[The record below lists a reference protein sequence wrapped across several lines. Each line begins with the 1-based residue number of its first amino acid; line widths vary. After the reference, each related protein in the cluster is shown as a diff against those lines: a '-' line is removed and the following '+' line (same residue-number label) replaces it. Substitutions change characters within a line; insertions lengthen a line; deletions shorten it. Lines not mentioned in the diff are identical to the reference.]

1 MTQYPSSLYL
11 FVKGKIVDFIANGE
25 LKPGDQL
32 PSEYELAKN
41 LGVSRMTLRE
51 ALRALEEEGL
61 LARKQG
67 VGTFVKARSHRI
79 KSILDINYGVSEM
92 IENMGYRPGTQES
105 KVKVVMAD
113 THLAKT
119 LNIAEGEKVI
129 TIERVRTADNIP
141 VVYSLDMIPNSII
154 SDINDINNLD
164 WSVYDYLER
173 KCHVIL
179 SSSTARLFPTKAVSK
194 LANKL
199 NVKVNSPLFLMEQT
213 DTDQTGRPVVFSRE
227 YFVSDY
233 FDFVIYRRRKK

>member
-1 MTQYPSSLYL
+1 MVQHPSSLYL
-11 FVKGKIVDFIANGE
+11 FVKGEIVDLISKGE
-25 LKPGDQL
+25 FKPGDQL
-32 PSEYELAKN
+32 PSEFELAKK

-92 IENMGYRPGTQES
+92 IMNMGYQPGTLES
-105 KVKVVMAD
+105 KVKAVMAD
-113 THLAKT
+113 AHLAKI
-119 LNIAEGEKVI
+119 LNIAEGERII
-129 TIERVRTADNIP
+129 TIERVRTADKIP
-141 VVYSLDMIPNSII
+141 VVYTLDMVPQSIIPDIDDIKSLDGSI
-154 SDINDINNLD
+154 
-164 WSVYDYLER
+164 YDYLEQKSR
-173 KCHVIL
+173 VIL
-179 SSSTARLFPTKAVSK
+179 SSSTAKLIPTKASSK
-194 LANKL
+194 LTKKL
-199 NVKVNSPLFLMEQT
+199 NVKINSPLFLMEQT